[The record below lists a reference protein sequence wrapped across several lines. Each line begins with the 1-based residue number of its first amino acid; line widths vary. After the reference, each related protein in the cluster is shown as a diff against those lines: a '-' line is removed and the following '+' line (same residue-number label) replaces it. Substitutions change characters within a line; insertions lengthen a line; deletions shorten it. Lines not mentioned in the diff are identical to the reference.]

1 VPYSQAELSARCG
14 YARNDGRVYAYL
26 RDLTA
31 GGVVECRR
39 DLVLFDVDRLTEME
53 RAVVVRPLT
62 PRSVEVGRILTE
74 TFGRPTADGTIILE
88 LGATSSR
95 PGRPARLAD
104 MSAVLGINR
113 SSVHRHVRAL
123 RSQARLADQRPH
135 PWRLTAPSGGAD
147 ERAERSGALEQLV
160 EVQAGLVEALSTA
173 HGLRDEQE
181 RLYQLLASGP
191 DRSIVLQAVP
201 DDAGAAGADE
211 RAERSGVLEDLV
223 EVQAGLVEALS
234 TAHGLRDEQERLYQ
248 LLARGPAPSA
258 PGRRAQLG
266 ANEGGESADQPA
278 GNEEK
283 TRKDSQSSSLFF
295 SRPGTPQR
303 ARTAPGP
310 ATGAPKMAR
319 SDGEGP
325 APSSTT
331 SPSAHLVPDWSVD
344 ELPAMCVDLMDAC
357 ERLGLQGANN
367 WAGLAAALAGY
378 CRSEVIAAQRL
389 IVNDVSAKRPISNP
403 FGLLAKVADA
413 NHPQHRTYF
422 RPQRPQA
429 RARVPSAIDEPN
441 DGPNG
446 TSAETAPADLEAD
459 AAVSALEAAASPEL
473 DAVDKHVRTTTYRL
487 MPRIFDLHLPDQAR
501 HAARATAWRTL
512 HPSPTPEPSEP
523 AK

>member
-88 LGATSSR
+88 LGATPGR

-123 RSQARLADQRPH
+123 RSQARLANQRPH

-147 ERAERSGALEQLV
+147 ERAERSGVIEDLV

-191 DRSIVLQAVP
+191 
-201 DDAGAAGADE
+201 
-211 RAERSGVLEDLV
+211 
-223 EVQAGLVEALS
+223 
-234 TAHGLRDEQERLYQ
+234 
-248 LLARGPAPSA
+248 APSA
-258 PGRRAQLG
+258 PGLRAQIG
-266 ANEGGESADQPA
+266 ADEGGQSADQPA
-278 GNEEK
+278 ENEEK
-283 TRKDSQSSSLFF
+283 TREDGQNSSLFF
-295 SRPGTPQR
+295 SGPGAPQR

-310 ATGAPKMAR
+310 GIGAPKMAR
-319 SDGEGP
+319 SDGEGQVP
-325 APSSTT
+325 GSTT

-367 WAGLAAALAGY
+367 WAGLAAALAGHG
-378 CRSEVIAAQRL
+378 RSEVIAAQRL

-403 FGLLAKVADA
+403 FGLLAKVAGA
-413 NHPQHRTYF
+413 NHPQHRSYF

-441 DGPNG
+441 DGPGG

-473 DAVDKHVRTTTYRL
+473 DAVDDHVRTTTYRL